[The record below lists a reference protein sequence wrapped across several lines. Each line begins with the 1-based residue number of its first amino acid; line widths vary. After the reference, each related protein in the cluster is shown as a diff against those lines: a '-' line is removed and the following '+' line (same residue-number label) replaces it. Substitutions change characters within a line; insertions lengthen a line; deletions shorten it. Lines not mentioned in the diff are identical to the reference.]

1 MISSHPGTRQTDSY
15 KLRTEQRFLTD
26 GFYLWAEHQSSGLS
40 GARNQVVV
48 NHFNAKGKWNCFLT
62 KMQDSSCGN
71 SSVCLEFSHGAYRRA
86 RARPFD
92 TRGWIRVRAQS
103 RDLPD
108 IYKYLVCYRPAPAS
122 PPTLHIN
129 TDPDDRSDNSP
140 TTLYGPRENF
150 CDSGEP
156 IKTLKQWWLQS
167 KYVLCFQFPQIT
179 SLLAAAR
186 ETIWFYD
193 PFT

>member
-1 MISSHPGTRQTDSY
+1 MISSHPGSRQTDSY

-71 SSVCLEFSHGAYRRA
+71 SSVCLQFSHGAYRRA

-92 TRGWIRVRAQS
+92 TRGLIRVRAHS
-103 RDLPD
+103 HRLPD
-108 IYKYLVCYRPAPAS
+108 IYKYLVSYSPAPCS
-122 PPTLHIN
+122 PPLSPLILHW
-129 TDPDDRSDNSP
+129 SDNSQWSEE
-140 TTLYGPRENF
+140 TVIR
-150 CDSGEP
+150 EP
-156 IKTLKQWWLQS
+156 IKTLKQRWLQS